1 VRNEYGILALDRGSL
16 HSYTAFGWAFELLI
30 GLAPVVAVLATLY
43 GDVVDTR
50 AKAAANTVIASG
62 VVALGVVVVATVT
75 FEIANPR
82 SDGFL
87 IGSDS
92 HLGPG
97 AMAAALSA
105 GVIIAGGVVIRRA
118 VSSSQGR

>member
-1 VRNEYGILALDRGSL
+1 M
-16 HSYTAFGWAFELLI
+16 
-30 GLAPVVAVLATLY
+30 
-43 GDVVDTR
+43 
-50 AKAAANTVIASG
+50 IASG

-92 HLGPG
+92 QMGPG
-97 AMAAALSA
+97 AMVAALSA
-105 GVIIAGGVVIRRA
+105 GVIIVGGVVIRRT